1 MLVVETKHEI
11 FFGVFNVKL
20 NGKFYVAEQVAEFDG
35 TPILKLPVEING
47 VIEERLFDV
56 VVGSDTGIVF
66 NPDITSEQM
75 LESATN
81 VNENPLDIDEVFKPK
96 VIEED
101 TSMSEEDV
109 SELIYGNTKEQPSN
123 FDTESPLKYGNTTRD
138 IDQIVLNLEK
148 SIGSLQEKA
157 QSTIKDYTNRQ
168 LKKLKQLSENG
179 IQNSPQFIE
188 TAKTELVSEF
198 VKITENIKSELSQS
212 NINSRKD
219 ISDTLEYK
227 LANAVNEFDEKIKT
241 QFENYS
247 QIYNDTISQYI
258 DTIFETTVKPATS
271 GLMLQVSEDLNSQV
285 EEFKTEVSESLSDKI
300 SNNELREFEEIFS
313 DNSQRLIS
321 ANIDLNNKID
331 QIGKKIITEAIIDNK
346 IADNIKKIEEHFDT
360 NITAVSEKADTLDE
374 ATREYLL
381 SVIAES
387 RQTLL
392 NEISAIK
399 DNVAVEYIVENKK
412 KTEKLDVLTLKSELQ
427 KDLDLKVSNAIV
439 NLKKFT
445 AYYGG
450 GGGTV
455 AVQFADGGTM
465 NGNLTV
471 VGAISASQY
480 LGLSYLLN
488 DYLPLSG
495 GTVTGNVTVTGGLS
509 ADRIYTTQLDALSA
523 NITVIDIKQYELSGF
538 NVTGNV
544 TINGSVSAQN
554 ISAANLYSSGNVGIG
569 TTTPNEKLTVVG
581 NISATGNLTVD
592 TNTFFVDSV
601 NNRVGVGTTT
611 PGVNLQI
618 APLVSNSIPLSG
630 SASGAFAITSVDK
643 LYGLYG
649 GVNGSGW
656 SWLQVGRN
664 DSAVFYNLSLQA
676 NGGNVGVG
684 TTTPNEKLQVANGNI
699 GTFGNGNGF
708 VMYNLGQGNYSG
720 NYEMARFMPVSNEFL
735 FQTLQGGTGVGRNLR
750 FVIGNANLTFVNSS
764 GNIGIGTTTPNEKLT
779 VVGNISATGNLTVDT
794 NTLFVDSVNKRVGI
808 GTVSPTASLDIFSGN
823 LFLRTGSVSVNTI
836 TNYNNSG
843 LLTLNYQG
851 GSFSV
856 TNNTTTVIHA
866 TQAGNVG
873 IGTTTPNEKLTVV
886 GNISATGNLNI
897 GGGLV
902 TPITTVNTNTTLLS
916 SNYVVLA
923 DASSSSVR
931 IQLPAASLH
940 TGRTYHIK
948 KIDSTTNLVT
958 LSGNIAETIDGLNT
972 QAINAQ
978 YISLTIVS
986 NGTNWFII

>member
-1 MLVVETKHEI
+1 MKVFNENVKTKTHKGDRNMLVVETKHEI

-101 TSMSEEDV
+101 ISMSEEDV

-219 ISDTLEYK
+219 ISNTLEYK
-227 LANAVNEFDEKIKT
+227 LANAVNEFDKKIKT

-285 EEFKTEVSESLSDKI
+285 EEFKTEVFESLSDKI

-331 QIGKKIITEAIIDNK
+331 QISKKIITEAIIDNK

-412 KTEKLDVLTLKSELQ
+412 KTEKLDILTLKSELQ

-465 NGNLTV
+465 NGDLTV

-480 LGLSYLLN
+480 LGITIPSG

-495 GTVTGNVTVTGGLS
+495 GTVTGNVTVTGSVS

-538 NVTGNV
+538 NVTGDV

-554 ISAANLYSSGNVGIG
+554 ISAANLYSSNAVTIG
-569 TTTPNEKLTVVG
+569 
-581 NISATGNLTVD
+581 GNLTVD
-592 TNTFFVDSV
+592 TD
-601 NNRVGVGTTT
+601 
-611 PGVNLQI
+611 
-618 APLVSNSIPLSG
+618 
-630 SASGAFAITSVDK
+630 
-643 LYGLYG
+643 
-649 GVNGSGW
+649 
-656 SWLQVGRN
+656 
-664 DSAVFYNLSLQA
+664 
-676 NGGNVGVG
+676 
-684 TTTPNEKLQVANGNI
+684 
-699 GTFGNGNGF
+699 
-708 VMYNLGQGNYSG
+708 
-720 NYEMARFMPVSNEFL
+720 
-735 FQTLQGGTGVGRNLR
+735 
-750 FVIGNANLTFVNSS
+750 
-764 GNIGIGTTTPNEKLT
+764 
-779 VVGNISATGNLTVDT
+779 
-794 NTLFVDSVNKRVGI
+794 TLFVDSVNDRVG
-808 GTVSPTASLDIFSGN
+808 V
-823 LFLRTGSVSVNTI
+823 
-836 TNYNNSG
+836 
-843 LLTLNYQG
+843 
-851 GSFSV
+851 
-856 TNNTTTVIHA
+856 
-866 TQAGNVG
+866 
-873 IGTTTPNEKLTVV
+873 GTTLPTEKLTVS
-886 GNISATGNLNI
+886 GNISASGNVTASNLTYSIGDQTIAGVKTFSNNIVGNGTANRLPNQLAVASSDIITKGLADSRYTSRNERITDDTTFLQTTWEQFLDFDDQYNQDLNI
-897 GGGLV
+897 VAASGATTFGASPVFGDTWSTGSAGVTAFNSNDAYAHRGIFLVRGPTANSQAYYIGINRTTIPYILTNRVDEFTSRVFINGANFATQGYFKIGPIPKGGTGGSDTTLQGGLIFNPYLHPTNLVLGVHKSGVV
-902 TPITTVNTNTTLLS
+902 TPFTFTTNPLSADFLNTGVDFTNLLNKWVNITYKIDRAVGPTITIIITRDN
-916 SNYVVLA
+916 VVLFQ
-923 DASSSSVR
+923 ASYNVATHPVVSTWTNR
-931 IQLPAASLH
+931 NSLH
-940 TGRTYHIK
+940 TTGASNEIGLQSGHFVYTAPNRSQLF
-948 KIDSTTNLVT
+948 IDYLYYKVT
-958 LSGNIAETIDGLNT
+958 GTSAAPSNWN
-972 QAINAQ
+972 
-978 YISLTIVS
+978 SLR
-986 NGTNWFII
+986 F